1 MKVELGRV
9 VRKGGQQFV
18 VTEVGKQGICGV
30 PITADG
36 KVDGGKMSAGTI
48 WPPFD
53 IVGEFWG
60 SAQLKLA
67 MSQAGFTKEQLS
79 LIPDY

>member
-9 VRKGGQQFV
+9 VKKGDQQFV
-18 VTEVGKQGICGV
+18 VTEVGKQGVCGV

-36 KVDGGKMSAGTI
+36 RVDGGNKSAGTI

-53 IVGEFWG
+53 VLEEVWG
-60 SAQLKLA
+60 SARLKQTLLL
-67 MSQAGFTKEQLS
+67 AGFTEEQLS
-79 LIPDY
+79 QIPDY